1 MSARVL
7 RGVVVSDKMDKT
19 VVVDVSRRKQHPL
32 YRKVI
37 NRSRRFK
44 AHDAANECNVGD
56 VVRILETRPLSRG
69 KRWRVIE
76 ILQRGDVAEVAPEQI
91 GRELEAEVQ
100 AAPRAESGDAE
111 PAAEAAEPAGEPAA
125 VSGEPV
131 GAAEPAVE
139 SGGGDAEVAG
149 GGDEGETP

>member
-7 RGVVVSDKMDKT
+7 QGVVVSDKMDKT

-44 AHDAANECNVGD
+44 AHDDANACNVGD

-76 ILQRGDVAEVAPEQI
+76 ILQRGDVAEVAPDLI

-100 AAPRAESGDAE
+100 AAPRAEAVAEIGE
-111 PAAEAAEPAGEPAA
+111 PAAEAADEPAA
-125 VSGEPV
+125 EAEADSGEA
-131 GAAEPAVE
+131 GEAA
-139 SGGGDAEVAG
+139 DAEAG
-149 GGDEGETP
+149 DGEETP

>member
-100 AAPRAESGDAE
+100 AAPRAESGDAG
-111 PAAEAAEPAGEPAA
+111 PAAEAVGSEAAAVSDEPVGAGEPAA
-125 VSGEPV
+125 
-131 GAAEPAVE
+131 E
-139 SGGGDAEVAG
+139 SGDDAEVAG
-149 GGDEGETP
+149 AGDEGETP

>member
-91 GRELEAEVQ
+91 GREIEAEVQ
-100 AAPRAESGDAE
+100 AAPRADAE
-111 PAAEAAEPAGEPAA
+111 PVAEAVGAEAAA
-125 VSGEPV
+125 VSDEPV
-131 GAAEPAVE
+131 GAAEPTVE
-139 SGGGDAEVAG
+139 SGDAPEVAG
-149 GGDEGETP
+149 DGDEGETP

>member
-7 RGVVVSDKMDKT
+7 QGVVVSDKMDKT

-44 AHDAANECNVGD
+44 AHDDANACNVGD

-76 ILQRGDVAEVAPEQI
+76 ILQRGDVAEVAPDLI

-100 AAPRAESGDAE
+100 AAPRAE
-111 PAAEAAEPAGEPAA
+111 AGEPAA
-125 VSGEPV
+125 ETGETSAEAVDEP
-131 GAAEPAVE
+131 AAEVE
-139 SGGGDAEVAG
+139 AAPGEAGEAADAEAG
-149 GGDEGETP
+149 DGEETP

>member
-7 RGVVVSDKMDKT
+7 QGVVVSDKMDKT

-44 AHDAANECNVGD
+44 AHDDANACNVGD

-76 ILQRGDVAEVAPEQI
+76 ILQRGDVAEVAPDLI

-100 AAPRAESGDAE
+100 AAPRAEAEPGE
-111 PAAEAAEPAGEPAA
+111 PAAEAADEPAA
-125 VSGEPV
+125 EAE
-131 GAAEPAVE
+131 AA
-139 SGGGDAEVAG
+139 SGGAGDAADAEAG
-149 GGDEGETP
+149 DGEETP

>member
-91 GRELEAEVQ
+91 GREIEAEVQ
-100 AAPRAESGDAE
+100 AAPRADAADAE
-111 PAAEAAEPAGEPAA
+111 PAAESAEPAGEPA
-125 VSGEPV
+125 VES
-131 GAAEPAVE
+131 AEPADE
-139 SGGGDAEVAG
+139 SSGDAEVAG
-149 GGDEGETP
+149 DGDEGETP

>member
-7 RGVVVSDKMDKT
+7 QGVVVSDKMDKT

-44 AHDAANECNVGD
+44 AHDDANACNVGD

-76 ILQRGDVAEVAPEQI
+76 ILQRGDVAEVAPDLI

-100 AAPRAESGDAE
+100 AAPRAEAAAETGEASAEAADE
-111 PAAEAAEPAGEPAA
+111 PAAEAEADSGETGEPA
-125 VSGEPV
+125 
-131 GAAEPAVE
+131 
-139 SGGGDAEVAG
+139 DAET
-149 GGDEGETP
+149 GDGEETP

>member
-7 RGVVVSDKMDKT
+7 RGVVVSDRMDKT

-91 GRELEAEVQ
+91 GREIEAEVQ
-100 AAPRAESGDAE
+100 AAPRADAADAE
-111 PAAEAAEPAGEPAA
+111 PAAESAEPAGEPA
-125 VSGEPV
+125 VES
-131 GAAEPAVE
+131 AEPADE
-139 SGGGDAEVAG
+139 SSGDAEVAG
-149 GGDEGETP
+149 DGDEGETP

>member
-7 RGVVVSDKMDKT
+7 QGVVVSDRMDKT

-44 AHDAANECNVGD
+44 AHDDANACNVGD

-76 ILQRGDVAEVAPEQI
+76 ILQRGDVAEVAPDLI

-100 AAPRAESGDAE
+100 AAPRAEAADE
-111 PAAEAAEPAGEPAA
+111 PAAEADSGGMDDGPDVPEVIETESAAEAD
-125 VSGEPV
+125 SGES
-131 GAAEPAVE
+131 GEAAASE
-139 SGGGDAEVAG
+139 
-149 GGDEGETP
+149 ETP

>member
-7 RGVVVSDKMDKT
+7 QGVVVSDKMDKT

-44 AHDAANECNVGD
+44 AHDDANACNVGD

-76 ILQRGDVAEVAPEQI
+76 ILQRGDVAEVAPDLI

-100 AAPRAESGDAE
+100 AAPRAEAETGETSAEPADE
-111 PAAEAAEPAGEPAA
+111 PAAEMEADSGEAGEAA
-125 VSGEPV
+125 
-131 GAAEPAVE
+131 
-139 SGGGDAEVAG
+139 DAEAG
-149 GGDEGETP
+149 DGEETP

>member
-100 AAPRAESGDAE
+100 AAPRADAE
-111 PAAEAAEPAGEPAA
+111 PAAEAEPAA
-125 VSGEPV
+125 VSGEPT
-131 GAAEPAVE
+131 GPADEPAVE
-139 SGGGDAEVAG
+139 SGGDAEVAG
-149 GGDEGETP
+149 DGDGDEGETP

>member
-7 RGVVVSDKMDKT
+7 QGVVVSDKMDKT

-44 AHDAANECNVGD
+44 AHDDANACNVGD

-76 ILQRGDVAEVAPEQI
+76 ILQRGDVAEVAPDLI

-100 AAPRAESGDAE
+100 AAPRAESADEPATEADAAPAVNE
-111 PAAEAAEPAGEPAA
+111 PAAEAEAASDGAGETTEAPD
-125 VSGEPV
+125 G
-131 GAAEPAVE
+131 
-139 SGGGDAEVAG
+139 
-149 GGDEGETP
+149 GETP